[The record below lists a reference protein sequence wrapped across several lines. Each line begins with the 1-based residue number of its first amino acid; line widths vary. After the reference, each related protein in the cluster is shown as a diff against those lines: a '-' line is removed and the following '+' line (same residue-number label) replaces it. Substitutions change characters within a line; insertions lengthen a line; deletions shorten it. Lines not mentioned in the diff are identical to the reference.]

1 MTTDDNQKPRQLLDM
16 TAALISSM
24 DVARRGH
31 TEPDRT
37 AWFSYKVFATRYMA
51 IIHQLP
57 QDFPALVVL
66 NPYNTSDMPEPSRSR
81 PSYQRLIF
89 EGVYTDLWILR
100 SSLES
105 IIGTAGDER
114 RALTDFFQSR
124 LRAAMMDR
132 PEDEKAVQDTVEALL
147 VGRGLQ
153 KGQEYD
159 RETGRVKLSSKESI
173 PDFILPPFEEAI
185 EVKLVK
191 DRRRVSEVIDEI
203 NADIPAYLSKYR
215 HLLFIVYNLGQIQDE
230 ADFPVPP
237 RLKKYIDA
245 TRIVAGASV
254 PTSAACIGAT
264 FNLLAVEDIDVQ
276 SRANVPHPS
285 GLYFVVGS
293 ESGWR
298 KSASFRET
306 MQGHV
311 EADERVEALHH
322 EADSNTEEGMEFRVK
337 GFSPRALRQ
346 DFTIEALLSRLWK
359 ARRTM
364 AVANS
369 DASSLLGGWSFRNDN
384 LSRSLSHF
392 VSLWDGDPTSI
403 DRRNPDTPE
412 IFFYQRR
419 LTAMIMGQVNVVE
432 DLLFSQAAGN
442 GFTARCLPSMDR
454 ERPKPPADTSTSFQA
469 ALDTIA
475 DMRELV
481 IRRRADQDANVELLR
496 GVQRRPVIHPE
507 HDARDLLAAASA
519 KFDALADATDNLHER
534 GFWARAQEQ
543 MARYA
548 ATLAY
553 VRTLEDGIPQ
563 SWENVHYTRPEV
575 EQAEAVIT
583 WHGELIRSYAV
594 QAASEKVTRLANETI
609 TMLREKREKVVKEDG
624 SIAARN
630 VIARL
635 GKGELRT
642 DAALR
647 EQVLDVLVVHR
658 HLIPTARRGHYMMVV
673 PHD

>member
-1 MTTDDNQKPRQLLDM
+1 MTMKGEPVPPEGLDHIKELQKWLEQYPNDVMVRSKLAEIQRDPRF
-16 TAALISSM
+16 A
-24 DVARRGH
+24 
-31 TEPDRT
+31 EPDEPDDI
-37 AWFSYKVFATRYMA
+37 M
-51 IIHQLP
+51 P
-57 QDFPALVVL
+57 QI
-66 NPYNTSDMPEPSRSR
+66 PE
-81 PSYQRLIF
+81 LA
-89 EGVYTDLWILR
+89 E
-100 SSLES
+100 
-105 IIGTAGDER
+105 
-114 RALTDFFQSR
+114 
-124 LRAAMMDR
+124 
-132 PEDEKAVQDTVEALL
+132 
-147 VGRGLQ
+147 
-153 KGQEYD
+153 
-159 RETGRVKLSSKESI
+159 
-173 PDFILPPFEEAI
+173 
-185 EVKLVK
+185 
-191 DRRRVSEVIDEI
+191 
-203 NADIPAYLSKYR
+203 
-215 HLLFIVYNLGQIQDE
+215 
-230 ADFPVPP
+230 FPVPP
-237 RLKKYIDA
+237 GLKKYIDA

-254 PTSAACIGAT
+254 PTSAACIAAA
-264 FNLLAVEDIDVQ
+264 FNLLAAEDIDVQ
-276 SRANVPHPS
+276 SRANAPHPS

-311 EADERVEALHH
+311 EADERVDALHH

-369 DASSLLGGWSFRNDN
+369 DASSLLGGWSFRKDN

-403 DRRNPDTPE
+403 DRRNPESPE

-419 LTAMIMGQVNVVE
+419 LTALIMGQVNVIE

-454 ERPKPPADTSTSFQA
+454 ERPKPPADTSTTHQA
-469 ALDTIA
+469 ALGTIA

-481 IRRRADQDANVELLR
+481 IRRRADQDANAELLQ
-496 GVQRRPVIHPE
+496 GVLRRPVIHPD

-543 MARYA
+543 TARYA

-553 VRTLEDGIPQ
+553 VRTLEEGIPP
-563 SWENVHYTRPEV
+563 SWEHIHYTRPEV
-575 EQAEAVIT
+575 DQAQAVIT

>member
-1 MTTDDNQKPRQLLDM
+1 MTMKGEPVPPEGLDHIKDLERWLLDHPNDAM
-16 TAALISSM
+16 VRSKLADLQRDPRFA
-24 DVARRGH
+24 
-31 TEPDRT
+31 EPDEPDD
-37 AWFSYKVFATRYMA
+37 
-51 IIHQLP
+51 I
-57 QDFPALVVL
+57 
-66 NPYNTSDMPEPSRSR
+66 MPH
-81 PSYQRLIF
+81 I
-89 EGVYTDLWILR
+89 
-100 SSLES
+100 
-105 IIGTAGDER
+105 
-114 RALTDFFQSR
+114 
-124 LRAAMMDR
+124 
-132 PEDEKAVQDTVEALL
+132 PELAE
-147 VGRGLQ
+147 
-153 KGQEYD
+153 
-159 RETGRVKLSSKESI
+159 
-173 PDFILPPFEEAI
+173 
-185 EVKLVK
+185 
-191 DRRRVSEVIDEI
+191 
-203 NADIPAYLSKYR
+203 
-215 HLLFIVYNLGQIQDE
+215 
-230 ADFPVPP
+230 FPVPP
-237 RLKKYIDA
+237 GLKKYIDA
-245 TRIVAGASV
+245 TLIVAGSSV
-254 PTSAACIGAT
+254 PTSAACIAAA
-264 FNLLAVEDIDVQ
+264 FNLLAAEDIDVQ
-276 SRANVPHPS
+276 SRANAPHPA

-322 EADSNTEEGMEFRVK
+322 EADSNTEEGIENKPR

-369 DASSLLGGWSFRNDN
+369 DSSSLLGGWSFRRDN
-384 LSRSLSHF
+384 LARSLSHF

-403 DRRNPDTPE
+403 DRRNPEAPE
-412 IFFYQRR
+412 IYFYQRR
-419 LTAMIMGQVNVVE
+419 LTALIMGQVNVIE

-454 ERPKPPADTSTSFQA
+454 ERPKPPSDTSTTHQA

-496 GVQRRPVIHPE
+496 GVIRRPVIHPD
-507 HDARDLLAAASA
+507 HGARDLLAAASA
-519 KFDALADATDNLHER
+519 KFDALADATDNSHER

-543 MARYA
+543 TARYA

-563 SWENVHYTRPEV
+563 SWDHVYYTRPEV
-575 EQAEAVIT
+575 DQAEAVIT
-583 WHGELIRSYAV
+583 WHGDLIRSYAI
-594 QAASEKVTRLANETI
+594 QAVSEKVTRLANETI

-630 VIARL
+630 IISRM
-635 GKGELRT
+635 GKGEIRT
-642 DAALR
+642 DAGLR
-647 EQVLDVLVVHR
+647 EQVLDVLVSHR
-658 HLIPTARRGHYMMVV
+658 HLIPTARRGHYMMMV